1 MNLYSPCATL
11 FPLSAKSRR
20 TGVFMSSMPAAA
32 PAPVLLFV
40 NGNEQRRLTIDHT
53 PFTIGRKTDRDL
65 HIPDS
70 RVSREHASIVAE
82 DGRYYIIDQGGRSGV
97 YVNRTKRERHALEA
111 NDRCDFG
118 LEDFYLVFNPT
129 TSVATSSE
137 LLSQISM
144 VPRSGGSELQQLR
157 LFLEAARRLRT
168 SGVVADV
175 MATLLDTSL
184 KLTHAERGFVFLRGN
199 DGELTLSSGRNSKGE
214 TLTDDSTISRSML
227 KQAAESGSE
236 FIVGDT
242 SESSDLSARVSIIS
256 HDLRA
261 VTAIPLRR
269 ANAAESGQETKK
281 KGARSGILGV
291 LYLDSRIASR
301 GLSGVSQDILHAIA
315 KEAAGLL
322 ENAQL
327 VEVEESARRY
337 QQEMSIAAT
346 IQQRLMSVRIPDV
359 PFATIRGHNLPCLD
373 VGGDFFDVVRTP
385 DSLTVVLTDVSG
397 KGVSAALLGSVIQGM
412 MYSQFSQG
420 IALDAAVTATHN
432 FLCQKDVGEKYAT
445 MAVARLYGDGKLEL
459 LNCGHVPPR
468 LVSGSSV
475 TEPENVN
482 PAIGLLP
489 DVSFKGITLQLKP
502 GDRLFLTTDGVVEA
516 ENMEGEYFGYER
528 LDAAAVSE
536 GFEGIFRAVKDFCG
550 ANPLQDDCT
559 VVELAYTGTAAAK
572 S

>member
-1 MNLYSPCATL
+1 
-11 FPLSAKSRR
+11 
-20 TGVFMSSMPAAA
+20 MPAAA

-40 NGNEQRRLTIDHT
+40 NGNEQRRIPIDHT

-70 RVSREHASIVAE
+70 RVSREHASIIAE
-82 DGRYYIIDQGGRSGV
+82 NGRYYIIDQGGRSGL

-129 TSVATSSE
+129 SSVATSSE

-144 VPRSGGSELQQLR
+144 VPRGGSELQQLR

-199 DGELTLSSGRNSKGE
+199 TGELTLSAGRNSKGE

-227 KQAAESGSE
+227 KQAADSGSE

-242 SESSDLSARVSIIS
+242 SESSELSARVSIIS

-269 ANAAESGQETKK
+269 ASTPEAAPETKK
-281 KGARSGILGV
+281 KTPRSGILGV

-337 QQEMSIAAT
+337 EQEMSIAAK
-346 IQQRLMSVRIPDV
+346 IQQRLMTVRIPDV
-359 PFATIRGHNLPCLD
+359 PFATVRGRNLPCLD

-385 DSLTVVLTDVSG
+385 DALTVVLTDVSG

-412 MYSQFSQG
+412 LYSQFSQG
-420 IALDAAVTATHN
+420 IALEAAVAATHN

-468 LVSGSSV
+468 LVSGTTV

-502 GDRLFLTTDGVVEA
+502 GDRLFLTTDGAVEA
-516 ENMEGEYFGYER
+516 ENAEGDFFGYER
-528 LDAAAVSE
+528 LDAAAMSE
-536 GFEGIFRAVKDFCG
+536 GFEGIFRAVKEFCG

-559 VVELAYTGTAAAK
+559 VVELVYTGGDSANAG
-572 S
+572 